1 MKWIIIL
8 FLLLLLILL
17 FPIKL
22 KGKLI
27 YNLFKNEGIISIYF
41 YKIKLFV
48 SHFKILPHKILIYGK
63 KNKDIS
69 IYFFDKENNQSSVID
84 IFFVKLIKQVKF
96 NNFRTYG
103 NFGLCE
109 DAFASSIG
117 SATINILT
125 GVANSYLV
133 NNLGS
138 DNISS
143 QIFTDYTKT
152 KFIMCFTSS
161 IQLNLFIIIYCFLSS
176 FIIKLKRRI

>member
-1 MKWIIIL
+1 MKWFIIL

-27 YNLFKNEGIISIYF
+27 YNIFKNEGIISIYF
-41 YKIKLFV
+41 YKLKFFV
-48 SHFKILPHKILIYGK
+48 SHFKLLPHKILIYGK
-63 KNKDIS
+63 KKKDIS
-69 IYFFDKENNQSSVID
+69 IYFFDKDNTQSSVLD
-84 IFFVKLIKQVKF
+84 IFFVSLIKQVKL
-96 NNFRTYG
+96 NNFRTYA

-109 DAFASSIG
+109 NAFASSIG
-117 SATINILT
+117 SGTLNIFT
-125 GVANSYLV
+125 GLASSYLV
-133 NNLGS
+133 TNW
-138 DNISS
+138 DADCISS

-161 IQLNLFIIIYCFLSS
+161 IQLNLFMVIYCFLSS

>member
-1 MKWIIIL
+1 MKWFIIL
-8 FLLLLLILL
+8 FLLALLILL

-63 KNKDIS
+63 KEKDIS
-69 IYFFDKENNQSSVID
+69 IYFFDTDNQSSVLD
-84 IFFVKLIKQVKF
+84 IFFVSLIKQVKL
-96 NNFRTYG
+96 NNFRTYA
-103 NFGLCE
+103 NFALCE
-109 DAFASSIG
+109 NAFASCIG
-117 SATINILT
+117 SGTLNIFT
-125 GVANSYLV
+125 GLASSYLV
-133 NNLGS
+133 NYMDS
-138 DNISS
+138 ENITS
-143 QIFTDYTKT
+143 QVFTDFTKT

-161 IQLNLFIIIYCFLSS
+161 IQLNLFIVLYCFISS

>member
-1 MKWIIIL
+1 MKWFIIL
-8 FLLLLLILL
+8 FLLVLLILL

-63 KNKDIS
+63 KKKDIS
-69 IYFFDKENNQSSVID
+69 IYFFDTDNQSSVLD
-84 IFFVKLIKQVKF
+84 IFFVSLIKQVKL
-96 NNFRTYG
+96 NNFRTYA

-109 DAFASSIG
+109 NAFASSIG
-117 SATINILT
+117 SGTLNIFT
-125 GVANSYLV
+125 GLANSYLV
-133 NNLGS
+133 NYMDS
-138 DNISS
+138 ENITS
-143 QIFTDYTKT
+143 QVFTDYTKT

-161 IQLNLFIIIYCFLSS
+161 IQLNLFIVLYCFISS